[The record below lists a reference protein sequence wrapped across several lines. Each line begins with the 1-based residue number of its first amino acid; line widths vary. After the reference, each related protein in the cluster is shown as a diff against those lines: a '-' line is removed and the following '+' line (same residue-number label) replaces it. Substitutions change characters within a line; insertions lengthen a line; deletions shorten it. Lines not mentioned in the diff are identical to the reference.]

1 MKWGSAGVTIAAIDW
16 AIWPSSEMPKI
27 FCALN
32 SKATKTDEVANNPVN
47 AAKIPLQTTAM
58 VSFPAI
64 SFVDGR

>member
-1 MKWGSAGVTIAAIDW
+1 MKWKSSGITIAAIDW
-16 AIWPSSEMPKI
+16 AIWPPSEKPKI
-27 FCALN
+27 FCAQN

-64 SFVDGR
+64 SFVGER